1 MKKRLLALG
10 LSALMALSLT
20 ACSSGGDQSS
30 SSKKVQLKMSVTIS
44 DTSTWGQAAK
54 KFADEVKEK
63 TNGRIEIQV
72 VANEQLSGGNQAKGV
87 EQLSTGATD
96 ISIHS
101 NIIYSVLDPR
111 FSVPSLPFLITSGEQ
126 ADEKLAG
133 EAGAAIND
141 ILLEKNII
149 GLGFGE
155 SGFREI
161 TNNKQPITKLDDLKG
176 MKIRVPGMKMYVD
189 LFKSLGADPIS
200 MNFAEVFTSLQQG
213 AIDGQENPLDVIDS
227 NQIYT
232 VQKYMSM
239 WDYSYDMLILG
250 FNKTKFESLS
260 PEDQEIIRSAAKDA
274 MAYQRELV
282 RELAKEQL
290 EKFKQSGVEITELKD
305 IDLDSFK
312 TAVEPLY
319 QGYEQEYGADLINKF
334 R

>member
-1 MKKRLLALG
+1 MY
-10 LSALMALSLT
+10 
-20 ACSSGGDQSS
+20 
-30 SSKKVQLKMSVTIS
+30 I
-44 DTSTWGQAAK
+44 
-54 KFADEVKEK
+54 
-63 TNGRIEIQV
+63 
-72 VANEQLSGGNQAKGV
+72 
-87 EQLSTGATD
+87 
-96 ISIHS
+96 
-101 NIIYSVLDPR
+101 
-111 FSVPSLPFLITSGEQ
+111 
-126 ADEKLAG
+126 LAG
-133 EAGAAIND
+133 EAGAAINE
-141 ILLEKNII
+141 ILLEKNIV

-227 NQIYT
+227 NQINT

-274 MAYQRELV
+274 MAYQRQLV
-282 RELAKEQL
+282 SELAKEQL
-290 EKFKQSGVEITELKD
+290 EKFEQGAMQITELKD
-305 IDLDSFK
+305 IDIEFFK

>member
-20 ACSSGGDQSS
+20 ACSSGGDQ

-290 EKFKQSGVEITELKD
+290 EKFKQSGVEVTELKD
-305 IDLDSFK
+305 IDVDSFK